1 MYYSLLQELSIKSK
15 TGLVKRQLVEL
26 YRSGICTEKQILDA
40 AGISRNLLRRWNRY
54 YQRFRNRRRIVGPK
68 LFCFMKK
75 NVNELAALKRKMA
88 ELEQH
93 NQKLQLENEALVTMI
108 NLAEQQFKIPIRKK
122 SGPKQ

>member
-1 MYYSLLQELSIKSK
+1 MDYSLLQELSIKSK

-26 YRSGICTEKQILDA
+26 YRSGICTEKEILDA

-54 YQRFRNRRRIVGPK
+54 YLRFRNRKRIGGPK
-68 LFCFMKK
+68 MFCFMKK
-75 NVNELAALKRKMA
+75 NVNELAALKRRLA
-88 ELEQH
+88 DLEQH

-108 NLAEQQFKIPIRKK
+108 DLAEQQFKIPIRKK